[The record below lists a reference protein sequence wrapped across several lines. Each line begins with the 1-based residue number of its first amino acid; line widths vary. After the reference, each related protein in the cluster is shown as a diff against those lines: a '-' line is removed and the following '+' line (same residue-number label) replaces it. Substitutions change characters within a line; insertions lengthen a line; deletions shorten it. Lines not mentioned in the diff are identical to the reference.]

1 MECGYSASLTS
12 VWNEANVQMQPN
24 LVDRSP
30 IQLTL
35 RRKRCTAPGFAL
47 HILLAATVVGQAL
60 LPANPAQA
68 AGKRTDKR
76 EVEARQAFAAG
87 RYQESLDLYAQLYAD
102 KVHPT
107 YLRNIGRCY
116 QNLQQPDKAINAF
129 RDYLRQAKELSPAEK
144 GEIDGYIAEMEAMKN
159 QQEAAQASAS
169 SGAAALQTAPPP
181 ANPTIPPIDPN
192 ASTTTTLQLSN
203 QIPEPPAQP
212 TPFYKKGWFWG
223 VVGVAVV
230 GGVVGG
236 LYAAGRFSKSSIGCS
251 APAGCY

>member
-1 MECGYSASLTS
+1 
-12 VWNEANVQMQPN
+12 MQTN
-24 LVDRSP
+24 LVDHSP
-30 IQLTL
+30 IKLIF
-35 RRKRCTAPGFAL
+35 RRNRRAAPVFAL
-47 HILLAATVVGQAL
+47 HILLAAAMVGQAI

-68 AGKRTDKR
+68 ASKRTDKR

-87 RYQESLDLYAQLYAD
+87 RYQEALDLYAQLYAD

-144 GEIDGYIAEMEAMKN
+144 GEIDGYIAEMEAMKK

-169 SGAAALQTAPPP
+169 SGDAAPQIATPPSNTRVAPVAPTASPP
-181 ANPTIPPIDPN
+181 N
-192 ASTTTTLQLSN
+192 TLQLSN

-236 LYAAGRFSKSSIGCS
+236 LYAAGTFSKSSIGCS
-251 APAGCY
+251 LPAGCY

>member
-1 MECGYSASLTS
+1 MKLDLNRLETRRNRLPTAVLG
-12 VWNEANVQMQPN
+12 
-24 LVDRSP
+24 
-30 IQLTL
+30 L
-35 RRKRCTAPGFAL
+35 R
-47 HILLAATVVGQAL
+47 ILLVAAILGPTLV
-60 LPANPAQA
+60 PANPVQA
-68 AGKRTDKR
+68 ATKRVDKR

-87 RYQESLDLYAQLYAD
+87 QYQEALDLYAQLYAD
-102 KVHPT
+102 SVHPT

-144 GEIDGYIAEMEAMKN
+144 GEIDGYIAEMEALKTR
-159 QQEAAQASAS
+159 QEAAQASAS
-169 SGAAALQTAPPP
+169 SGAAASPTDQPPVKP
-181 ANPTIPPIDPN
+181 MVPPVAPN
-192 ASTTTTLQLSN
+192 AVTTNSLQLSN
-203 QIPEPPAQP
+203 QVPAPPAQQ

-236 LYAAGRFSKSSIGCS
+236 LYAAGTFSKSSIGCS